1 MPAIFCFF
9 NISLEEA
16 EGIRLNY
23 GIGSMVMSDPV
34 FSAVEPI
41 LENLATEMK
50 KFMDFYLAGLK
61 YSSSI
66 DRIVLC
72 GSGAAVKGIIPYL
85 SSKISREIEMGNSW
99 VNLNLSGVLPVI
111 SKEKSA
117 KYSTAV
123 GLALKGICAQP

>member
-1 MPAIFCFF
+1 
-9 NISLEEA
+9 
-16 EGIRLNY
+16 
-23 GIGSMVMSDPV
+23 MSDPV
-34 FSAVEPI
+34 YSSVEPI

-50 KFMDFYLAGLK
+50 KFMDFYLVGLK

-72 GSGAAVKGIIPYL
+72 GSGAATKGIIPYL
-85 SSKISREIEMGNSW
+85 SSKVNREIEMGNPW
-99 VNLNLSGVLPVI
+99 TNLNLSGKLPII

-123 GLALKGICAQP
+123 GLALKGLCARQ